1 MSGPFLN
8 LRALYAPS
16 RGKRAGEAS
25 GGGAASGWSEP
36 ARGAC
41 CPSGQSGPAG
51 PGQSG
56 ASGPLSTLP
65 QAAELRTMEARLME
79 GLLALERR
87 FEETFARDTVREQ
100 LFTKLHDEVQEHK
113 RGLLLALQRPYIM
126 GLVQLHDALGRTVE
140 HVLGK
145 SGQTFSAEEA
155 AQLLQDF
162 RDDVELLMQHNAIEA
177 FQEPGTAFAPARQT
191 SLKTIPTDDPA
202 LAGQVASRL
211 RPGFA
216 QQDVIVQKERVTV
229 YTYRPDTTV

>member
-1 MSGPFLN
+1 MPGPFLN
-8 LRALYAPS
+8 LRALYAPP
-16 RGKRAGEAS
+16 REKRADKRSQGI
-25 GGGAASGWSEP
+25 AAPG
-36 ARGAC
+36 RG
-41 CPSGQSGPAG
+41 CP
-51 PGQSG
+51 
-56 ASGPLSTLP
+56 ASGPSGTLATSLAATSQTP
-65 QAAELRTMEARLME
+65 THAASQATSQTAELRAMETRLMD

-126 GLVQLHDALGRTVE
+126 GLVQLHDAVGRTVE
-140 HVLGK
+140 HVLAKGE
-145 SGQTFSAEEA
+145 QVFSAQEA

-162 RDDVELLMQHNAIEA
+162 QDDVELLMQHNAIEA

-191 SLKTIPTDDPA
+191 SLKIVPTEDPE